1 MQTFNNLLI
10 NNYSLIKAFHII
22 SMVAWMSAILYLPR
36 LFVYHTTVKR
46 NSEASKMLKIM
57 EYRLQKFIMNP
68 AMLLTI
74 IFGVFLL
81 KTNGII
87 NWTEK
92 WIYFKFLGVFLL
104 LVIHNLLGRY
114 RKDFFLD
121 KNKHSRKFYKILN
134 EVPTILLIVIFK
146 ISLSMKNLIFYILF
160 I

>member
-10 NNYSLIKAFHII
+10 NNYSLIKAFHVI
-22 SMVAWMSAILYLPR
+22 SIVAWISAILYLPR

-68 AMLLTI
+68 AMLFTI

-92 WIYFKFLGVFLL
+92 WIYFKLLGVFLL
-104 LVIHNLLGRY
+104 LVVHNLLGRY

-121 KNKHSRKFYKILN
+121 KNKHSGRFYKILN
-134 EVPTILLIVIFK
+134 EIPTVLLII
-146 ISLSMKNLIFYILF
+146 IILK
-160 I
+160 

>member
-1 MQTFNNLLI
+1 
-10 NNYSLIKAFHII
+10 
-22 SMVAWMSAILYLPR
+22 MVAWMSAILYLPR

-92 WIYFKFLGVFLL
+92 WIYFKLLGVFLL
-104 LVIHNLLGRY
+104 LVVHNLLGRY

-121 KNKHSRKFYKILN
+121 KNKHSGRFYKILN
-134 EVPTILLIVIFK
+134 EVPTILLIVI
-146 ISLSMKNLIFYILF
+146 ILLVYLKPF
-160 I
+160 

>member
-10 NNYSLIKAFHII
+10 NNYSLIKAFHVI
-22 SMVAWMSAILYLPR
+22 SIVVWISAILYLPR

-68 AMLLTI
+68 AMLFTI

-87 NWTEK
+87 NWAEK
-92 WIYFKFLGVFLL
+92 WIYFKLFGVFLL
-104 LVIHNLLGRY
+104 LVVHNLLGRY

-121 KNKHSRKFYKILN
+121 KNKHSGRFYKILN
-134 EVPTILLIVIFK
+134 EVPTILLIVI
-146 ISLSMKNLIFYILF
+146 ILLVYLKPL
-160 I
+160 

>member
-10 NNYSLIKAFHII
+10 NNYSLIKAFHVI
-22 SMVAWMSAILYLPR
+22 SMVAWISAILYLPR

-92 WIYFKFLGVFLL
+92 WIYFKLLGVFLL
-104 LVIHNLLGRY
+104 LVVHNLLGRY

-121 KNKHSRKFYKILN
+121 KNKHSGRFYKILN
-134 EVPTILLIVIFK
+134 EVPTILLIVI
-146 ISLSMKNLIFYILF
+146 ILLVYLKPL
-160 I
+160 

>member
-10 NNYSLIKAFHII
+10 NNYSLIKASHVI
-22 SMVAWMSAILYLPR
+22 SMVAWMSAMLYLPR
-36 LFVYHTTVKR
+36 LFVYHTKVKR
-46 NSEASKMLKIM
+46 NSEASKTLKIM

-92 WIYFKFLGVFLL
+92 WIYFKLLGVFLL
-104 LVIHNLLGRY
+104 LVVHYLLTRY

-134 EVPTILLIVIFK
+134 EVPTILLII
-146 ISLSMKNLIFYILF
+146 IILLVYLKP

>member
-10 NNYSLIKAFHII
+10 NNYSLIKALHVI
-22 SMVAWMSAILYLPR
+22 SIVAWISAILYLPR

-87 NWTEK
+87 NWAEK
-92 WIYFKFLGVFLL
+92 WIYFKLLGVFLL
-104 LVIHNLLGRY
+104 LVVHNLLGRY

-121 KNKHSRKFYKILN
+121 KNKHSGRFYKILN
-134 EVPTILLIVIFK
+134 EVPTILLIVI
-146 ISLSMKNLIFYILF
+146 ILLVYLKPF
-160 I
+160 

>member
-92 WIYFKFLGVFLL
+92 WIYFKLLGVFLL
-104 LVIHNLLGRY
+104 LVVHNLLGRY

-134 EVPTILLIVIFK
+134 EVPTILLIVI
-146 ISLSMKNLIFYILF
+146 ILLVYLKPL
-160 I
+160 

>member
-10 NNYSLIKAFHII
+10 NNYSLIKAFHVI
-22 SMVAWMSAILYLPR
+22 SIVAWISAILYLPR

-68 AMLLTI
+68 AMLFTI
-74 IFGVFLL
+74 IFGFFLL

-92 WIYFKFLGVFLL
+92 WIYFKLLGVFLL
-104 LVIHNLLGRY
+104 LVVHNLLGRY

-121 KNKHSRKFYKILN
+121 KNKHSGKFYKILN
-134 EVPTILLIVIFK
+134 EVPTILLIVI
-146 ISLSMKNLIFYILF
+146 ILLVYLKPF
-160 I
+160 

>member
-10 NNYSLIKAFHII
+10 NNYSLIKAFHVI
-22 SMVAWMSAILYLPR
+22 SIVAWISAILYLPR

-68 AMLLTI
+68 AMLFTI

-92 WIYFKFLGVFLL
+92 WIYFKLLGVFLL
-104 LVIHNLLGRY
+104 LVVHNLLGRY

-121 KNKHSRKFYKILN
+121 KNKHSGRFYKILN
-134 EVPTILLIVIFK
+134 EVPTILLIVI
-146 ISLSMKNLIFYILF
+146 ILLVYLKPS
-160 I
+160 